1 MTLEEQWAE
10 MAQRQDREKLESYR
24 QLNRLAKKGQ
34 VVFTGSS
41 LMEQFPLN
49 EMLQGEALPYRVYNR
64 GMSGFVAPQLL
75 QVLDVCV
82 VELAPAHV
90 FLNIGTNDMSRPDY
104 RQEALLAC
112 YRRILEEIL
121 SHVPGVKLH
130 LLAYYPVNPDLEGQ
144 EGWAAEALRHR
155 TNQVLREANRG
166 VEALA
171 REMGAEYLDLN
182 APLLDSQGRLRAQYT
197 KEGIHLYPAGYQAV
211 LGELLPVLRS
221 LS

>member
-49 EMLQGEALPYRVYNR
+49 EMLQGEVLPYRVYNR

-82 VELAPAHV
+82 YELAPAHV

-144 EGWAAEALRHR
+144 EGWAAEALRYR

-182 APLLDSQGRLRAQYT
+182 APLLDGQGRLRAQYT

>member
-34 VVFTGSS
+34 AVFTGSS

-82 VELAPAHV
+82 YELAPAHV

-144 EGWAAEALRHR
+144 EGWAAEALRYR

>member
-34 VVFTGSS
+34 AVFTGSS

-82 VELAPAHV
+82 YELAPAHV

-182 APLLDSQGRLRAQYT
+182 APLLDGQGRLRAQYT

>member
-82 VELAPAHV
+82 YELAPAHV

-144 EGWAAEALRHR
+144 EGWAAEALRYR

-182 APLLDSQGRLRAQYT
+182 APLLDGQGRLRAQYT

-211 LGELLPVLRS
+211 LGELLPVLRR

>member
-144 EGWAAEALRHR
+144 EGWAAEALRYR

-182 APLLDSQGRLRAQYT
+182 APLLDDQGRLRAQYT

>member
-82 VELAPAHV
+82 YELAPAHV

-144 EGWAAEALRHR
+144 EGWAAEALRYR

-182 APLLDSQGRLRAQYT
+182 APLLDSQGRLQAQYT

>member
-144 EGWAAEALRHR
+144 EGWEAEALRYR

-182 APLLDSQGRLRAQYT
+182 APLLDGQGRLRAQYT

>member
-82 VELAPAHV
+82 YELAPAHV

-104 RQEALLAC
+104 SQEALLAC

>member
-10 MAQRQDREKLESYR
+10 MTQRQDREKLESYR

-82 VELAPAHV
+82 YELAPAHV

-104 RQEALLAC
+104 SQQVLLAC

-144 EGWAAEALRHR
+144 EGWAAEALRYR

-182 APLLDSQGRLRAQYT
+182 APLLDGQGRLRALYT

-211 LGELLPVLRS
+211 LGELLPVLRR

>member
-34 VVFTGSS
+34 AVFTGSS

-182 APLLDSQGRLRAQYT
+182 APLLDGQGRLRAQYT

>member
-104 RQEALLAC
+104 CQEALLAC

-144 EGWAAEALRHR
+144 EGWAAEALRYR

-182 APLLDSQGRLRAQYT
+182 APLLDGQGRLRAQYT

>member
-82 VELAPAHV
+82 YELAPAHV

-144 EGWAAEALRHR
+144 EGWAAEALRYR

-182 APLLDSQGRLRAQYT
+182 APLLDGQGRLKAQYT
-197 KEGIHLYPAGYQAV
+197 QEGIHLYPAGYQAV